1 MRRRLL
7 SSVDSK
13 IKPNLGGRIHS
24 LDGIRGIAALVVLVH
39 HTALLFPS
47 LAATYYDK
55 TPATTG
61 GTVWWLSHTPLHL
74 LWEGGSAVYMFFIL
88 SGLVLTLPFAE
99 KPFRAK
105 VFFPQRLLR
114 LYLPIWASV
123 LFAAITV
130 FLVPR
135 TGDTGNA
142 WLDARMENV
151 TALVLSL
158 DLTLVL
164 GPGGVATPLWSLQWE
179 ILFSLALP
187 IYLWLASKWRGH
199 LAAKLGI
206 LILVICSSAFMD
218 ATPELALKYLPMFM
232 IGVVMITEKDS
243 LTGWATAISRRKGYW
258 PAVFSLG
265 GVLLA
270 ARWYVVPLTPS
281 EYLHD
286 LTIGPT
292 VLGAGM
298 IVFCAV
304 YWPPLT
310 SKLERPAAQW
320 LGRISFSLY
329 LIHEPILV
337 TLAYLMGPA
346 NRPWAAASGFA
357 ISLLVAPLFF
367 RWVERPS
374 HKLAKAVSARS
385 RRITRGR
392 DSQQGKA
399 TRAYTELDIS
409 DGA

>member
-1 MRRRLL
+1 
-7 SSVDSK
+7 VDSK
-13 IKPNLGGRIHS
+13 IKPHLGGRIHS

-55 TPATTG
+55 TPAETG

-74 LWEGGSAVYMFFIL
+74 LWEGDSAVYIFFIL
-88 SGLVLTLPFAE
+88 SGVVLTLPFME

-114 LYLPIWASV
+114 LYLPIWAAV

-130 FLVPR
+130 ILVPR
-135 TGDTGNA
+135 TGDIGNA
-142 WLDARMENV
+142 WLDARVENV

-187 IYLWLASKWRGH
+187 IYLWLAIKWRGH
-199 LAAKLGI
+199 LETKLGI
-206 LILVICSSAFMD
+206 SILVICSSAFIGG
-218 ATPELALKYLPMFM
+218 TLGSVLKYLPMFM
-232 IGVVMITEKDS
+232 MGVVMITERDS
-243 LTGWATAISRRKGYW
+243 LTGWAIAISRRKGYW
-258 PAVFSLG
+258 PAAFFLG
-265 GVLLA
+265 VLLLA
-270 ARWYVVPLTPS
+270 ARWYVVPLTTS
-281 EYLHD
+281 EHLHN
-286 LTIGPT
+286 LTIGLM
-292 VLGAGM
+292 VIGAGM

-310 SKLERPAAQW
+310 SKLERPTAQW
-320 LGRISFSLY
+320 LGKISFSLY

-337 TLAYLMGPA
+337 TLAYMAGPA
-346 NRPWAAASGFA
+346 NRPWAATAGFA
-357 ISLLVAPLFF
+357 ISLLAAPLFF

-374 HKLAKAVSARS
+374 HNLAKAVSARS
-385 RRITRGR
+385 RRIRRCR
-392 DSQQGKA
+392 DIQTDKA
-399 TRAYTELDIS
+399 ARTYTELDLS